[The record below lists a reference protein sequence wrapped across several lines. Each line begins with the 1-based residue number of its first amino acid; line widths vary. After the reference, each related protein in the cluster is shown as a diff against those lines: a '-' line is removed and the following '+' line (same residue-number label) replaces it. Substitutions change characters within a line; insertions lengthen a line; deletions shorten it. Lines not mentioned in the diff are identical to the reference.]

1 MEEALVDSQSR
12 DGHFACFCEKATII
26 SRIGIQSLFFYCLDL
41 YHKLPD
47 SGELQCKPRA
57 LKRRSDST
65 LRAGGITACPFE
77 DKQNPVS
84 AKGYKIFKND
94 FDWEN
99 RRKGP
104 YPQLI
109 SKFKI

>member
-12 DGHFACFCEKATII
+12 DGNFACFCKKATII
-26 SRIGIQSLFFYCLDL
+26 SQSGIQSLFFYCLDL

-47 SGELQCKPRA
+47 SGELQCKPRE
-57 LKRRSDST
+57 LKRRSGST
-65 LRAGGITACPFE
+65 LRAGGSTACPALDFFE
-77 DKQNPVS
+77 DRQNPVS

-94 FDWEN
+94 FGWEN

-104 YPQLI
+104 YPQYT
-109 SKFKI
+109 S